1 MQPVKL
7 SELGVKVP
15 SRRLILPGG
24 PAQIAREMTHF
35 GYRVIPA
42 PFALPV
48 GFAMFLAVGTV
59 AAALHGGLP
68 ATGVLAAC
76 AAVTALMS
84 FAAQPAAAPLLAGVG
99 WLTAVGFSRPPY
111 ADLRPAGPAAA
122 YAAIMLAACALAG
135 AVLGLVFRWYARRL
149 TLVSVGMYT
158 RMRVAKRAAGG
169 AHGVAAGGP
178 AAPGGGTGGGTAGP
192 GGAID
197 IRRQLAGVI
206 LGVAALPPIT
216 AVLAASR
223 AHLNLADVVLVYLV
237 AVVTITVLGGF
248 WPAVLAAV
256 ASSLLLNWYFTEPL
270 HTFNISDPRELLALL
285 LFVTV
290 AVAVSSVVH
299 LAARRAVQAALARE
313 EAASLLELAQ
323 NVLGGADSPKAILD
337 HLTRTHGGQA
347 ELQERSG
354 GRWVRTASSN
364 VEGSLSAAT
373 RIDIRDDL
381 TLMVTGQADSATPAL
396 LAGYAAQAAAALDR
410 ERLRTQAAQAEAL
423 AEGNRMRTAL
433 LAAVSHDLRTPLA
446 SIKASVSSLRQTDV
460 VWSAA
465 DEADLLATIEQNAD
479 RLDALIG
486 NLLDMS
492 RLHTGSLQPF
502 LRPTAIDEVAPA
514 ALLGLDDCLQLEM
527 AVPEGFP
534 LVLADPGLLERVLA
548 NLFSN
553 ALRHSPAARPPELQ
567 AQLLDGTILLE
578 VVDHGQGVPDEQKER
593 IFEPFT
599 RVGDRYP
606 GVGLGL
612 AVAKGFAEA
621 MGGRIEAT
629 DTPGG
634 GLTVR
639 IALPAASEDKSVLG
653 AES

>member
-1 MQPVKL
+1 MTL
-7 SELGVKVP
+7 SYRP
-15 SRRLILPGG
+15 PRL
-24 PAQIAREMTHF
+24 Q
-35 GYRVIPA
+35 A
-42 PFALPV
+42 PFALPA
-48 GFAMFLAVGTV
+48 GFAAFLAVGTV
-59 AAALHGGLP
+59 AAALHGRLP
-68 ATGVLAAC
+68 ATGVLIAC
-76 AAVTALMS
+76 ATVAGVLS
-84 FAAQPAAAPLLAGVG
+84 FIAEPVASIMLAGIG
-99 WLTAVGFSRPPY
+99 WLTTVGFSHPPY
-111 ADLRPAGPAAA
+111 AQLRLTGPDAVRAAV
-122 YAAIMLAACALAG
+122 AIGASALAG
-135 AVLGLVFRWYARRL
+135 ACLGLVFRWYFRRL
-149 TLVSVGMYT
+149 TLVSMGTYTGM
-158 RMRVAKRAAGG
+158 RAARSSSDG
-169 AHGVAAGGP
+169 ASRAAQGARPGLVP
-178 AAPGGGTGGGTAGP
+178 AEADAGTGEAGA
-192 GGAID
+192 GEAGAID
-197 IRRQLAGVI
+197 TRRRLASV
-206 LGVAALPPIT
+206 LLAAALLPLLT
-216 AVLAASR
+216 VVLAASR
-223 AHLNLADVVLVYLV
+223 AHLNLADDLLVYLV
-237 AVVTITVLGGF
+237 AVVTITVIGGF
-248 WPAVLAAV
+248 WPAVLASV
-256 ASSLLLNWYFTEPL
+256 ASSLLLNWYFTEPI
-270 HTFNISDPRELLALL
+270 HTFTIQQPRELLALL

-299 LAARRAVQAALARE
+299 LAARSAVQAARARE

-323 NVLGGADSPKAILD
+323 TVLGGADSPAAVLD
-337 HLTRTHGGQA
+337 HLTRSHGGKA
-347 ELQERSG
+347 ELQERVA
-354 GRWVRTASSN
+354 GRWIRAASSCVDGSLPTAS
-364 VEGSLSAAT
+364 

-381 TLMVTGQADSATPAL
+381 TLLVTGQAVSATPAL

-410 ERLRTQAAQAEAL
+410 ERLRIQAAQAEAL

-460 VWSAA
+460 EWSEA
-465 DEADLLATIEQNAD
+465 DQADLLATIEQNAD

-514 ALLGLDDCLQLEM
+514 ALLGLDDCLRLEM
-527 AVPEGFP
+527 AVPDGFP

-553 ALRHSPAARPPELQ
+553 ALRHSPAASPPELH
-567 AQLLDGTILLE
+567 AELADDVVLLE

-599 RVGDRYP
+599 RIGDRYP

-621 MGGRIEAT
+621 MGGRIMAK

-639 IALPAASEDKSVLG
+639 IALPAAAAADKSALG
-653 AES
+653 AGS